1 MGTDFTCPHCRSE
14 IEADETVGG
23 SHAQCPRCSGI
34 VLIPRF
40 GIQVGTTVGGYRI
53 ARKLGVGGMGEV
65 WLAEQTAMG
74 RAVALKILSPA
85 MTADPEFVQRFV
97 HEVQTVAKLEHPNIA
112 TAFDAGND
120 GDIHYLAVSYV
131 DGDQVG
137 NLLKRDKVVPE
148 KDALPIVRG
157 VAEALKY
164 AWDKFRMLH
173 RDIKPANIMLTSD
186 GVPKLMDMGIS
197 KTMAEDV
204 QLTMA
209 GHIVGTPHYMSP
221 EQARADS
228 GIDFRA
234 DIYSLGATLY
244 HMVTGTLPFGGKT
257 AMAVLTR
264 HITEPLESPRKRNP
278 GVTQGCSALIEAMMA
293 KDPVDRPGSW
303 EDVLQD
309 IDRVLKGLMPA
320 SRRPPTGQSVV
331 TRMTPEELRT
341 LRTGH
346 HAKVSAHDLHQAL
359 RKPAPAPVRKS
370 SAKPALITVAVLAV
384 VAGIGLLMALA
395 GRRAGPSHP
404 SRPARRPAA
413 VPAAVRA
420 RTPAPAVNTDRTTKM
435 WEEALRYAR
444 ANPGQHEQVIAHFR
458 AVKTRA
464 AGTRY
469 EALADAEIRR
479 LEHADWGPRGLGS
492 SL

>member
-1 MGTDFTCPHCRSE
+1 MYGACSYGAVCQVGIDFTCPHCRSE
-14 IEADETVGG
+14 IEADEAVGG
-23 SHAQCPRCSGI
+23 SRAQCPRCSGI

-221 EQARADS
+221 EQARADL
-228 GIDFRA
+228 GVDFRA

-257 AMAVLTR
+257 AMAALTR

-278 GVTQGCSALIEAMMA
+278 AVTQGCSALIEAMMA
-293 KDPVDRPGSW
+293 KDPADRPGTW

-309 IDRVLKGLMPA
+309 IDRVLKGLMPV
-320 SRRPPTGQSVV
+320 SRRPATGRVLVLQRRVLPFRVSGS
-331 TRMTPEELRT
+331 RQAGQPEQPPRLPP
-341 LRTGH
+341 LQG
-346 HAKVSAHDLHQAL
+346 
-359 RKPAPAPVRKS
+359 PAIRAARECRKS
-370 SAKPALITVAVLAV
+370 APSAAAEMGQTLIERGAQ
-384 VAGIGLLMALA
+384 GL
-395 GRRAGPSHP
+395 
-404 SRPARRPAA
+404 
-413 VPAAVRA
+413 
-420 RTPAPAVNTDRTTKM
+420 
-435 WEEALRYAR
+435 
-444 ANPGQHEQVIAHFR
+444 
-458 AVKTRA
+458 
-464 AGTRY
+464 
-469 EALADAEIRR
+469 
-479 LEHADWGPRGLGS
+479 
-492 SL
+492 